1 MAVHTEDIEY
11 LHPAGAASLL
21 ACFYRPEGPG
31 PFPAVLEV
39 HGGAW
44 TAGTD

>member
-1 MAVHTEDIEY
+1 MPIHIEDIEY
-11 LHPAGAASLL
+11 ARHGGAPLL
-21 ACFYRPEGPG
+21 ARFYRPEGDG

-44 TAGTD
+44 TS